1 MNERKKE
8 VLMSFKSP
16 IRPNKSIHLE
26 MLSHLGE
33 EQTKI
38 SINDISKTVT
48 LVKLWYLN
56 IPISKCLMLSL

>member
-33 EQTKI
+33 EQQKKTRKKHNI
-38 SINDISKTVT
+38 YNMRDILRIQSQHV
-48 LVKLWYLN
+48 VQ
-56 IPISKCLMLSL
+56 PEP